1 MLKKIEKSVYKYNT
15 IFHEM
20 NICNFLHLIFP
31 FSDDPIKPFNK
42 MKTPELNSLSTQ

>member
-1 MLKKIEKSVYKYNT
+1 
-15 IFHEM
+15 M